1 MRNKMIRLIEEGC
14 AKAYVPENVFYNSL
28 ARFSRSVG
36 VAVVS
41 NESRE
46 KGKKLVVADSLA
58 ATGIRGLRYY
68 LESDSIDKIVFN
80 DISTYAYNAIRKNI
94 LLNRCDSYEIYNFNV
109 NLFLNLNKNVY
120 DMIDIDPFG
129 SPSPYIDSSVGSIKN
144 NGLLAVT
151 ATDLSALC
159 GVYPKSGFRKYGA
172 IIKKTSFCHEIALRV
187 LIRNIVEAAGR
198 HFKIA
203 YPVLSYFSEQYA
215 RVYLH
220 IYRGKQDYPYDKIGY
235 LVLNDDIKVI
245 NSLKFKEFTG
255 NNIIGPLWIGP
266 LHDKEFVRGVLDNHL
281 YLNIFDKNDQKR
293 AEKLFRIFVEEAEM
307 PPYYFDIHKV
317 CKAIKVSPPPLEKVM
332 NELSSLGYRVS
343 RTHFSGYSLKT
354 DSSVNILL
362 EVLKTLGR

>member
-1 MRNKMIRLIEEGC
+1 MNRLIEEGR
-14 AKAYVPENVFYNSL
+14 AKVYVPENVFYNSL
-28 ARFSRSVG
+28 AKFSRSVG
-36 VAVVS
+36 VAVIS

-46 KGKKLVVADSLA
+46 KGKKLVAADSLA

-68 LESDSIDKIVFN
+68 LESNSIDKIVFN
-80 DISTYAYNAIRKNI
+80 DVSIYAYNTIRKNI
-94 LLNRCDSYEIYNFNV
+94 LLNRCDNYEIYNFNV
-109 NLFLNLNKNVY
+109 DLFLNLNKNVY

-129 SPSPYIDSSVGSIKN
+129 SPSPYIDSSIENIKN

-159 GVYPKSGFRKYGA
+159 GVYPKSGFRKYSA

-203 YPVLSYFSEQYA
+203 YPILSYFTEQYA

-220 IYRGKQDYPYDKIGY
+220 IHRGKQDYPYDKIGY
-235 LVLNDDIKVI
+235 LFLNEDIKVI
-245 NSLKFKEFTG
+245 SSLKFKEFAG

-266 LHDKEFVRGVLDNHL
+266 LHDEKFVRGILVNHL
-281 YLNIFDKNDQKR
+281 HLNIFDENDQRR
-293 AEKLFRIFVEEAEM
+293 AEKLFRIFIEEAEM
-307 PPYYFDIHKV
+307 PPYYFDIHKM
-317 CKAIKVSPPPLEKVM
+317 CKAIKIPPPPLEKVM
-332 NELSSLGYRVS
+332 DKLSSLGYRVS

-354 DSSVNILL
+354 DSPVNMLL